1 MNRISILLAVCC
13 SQLLHGNS
21 SFQPTFTFQVTR
33 GEFNDTV
40 RVRQNRQM
48 KGEKF
53 CKRMNGIYNNS
64 HTCIC
69 VHPTPLLTSTKSG
82 TLRGKILSAEK
93 FFPPK
98 FCPIRYIFL
107 WKKNSGRPV
116 CSNRDNLRSLSCVG
130 NDFRSVLC
138 TATSSQFTSRI
149 AFRNANHEHCT
160 QVHVWN
166 VMERRPRPTGSGRTI
181 PTGRGWR
188 NRTPYAE
195 VTASGSPWV
204 GGWVNVTGTEAVNYL
219 KVNVANHF
227 W

>member
-53 CKRMNGIYNNS
+53 CKRMNGIYNSS

-82 TLRGKILSAEK
+82 TLDFQINIL
-93 FFPPK
+93 
-98 FCPIRYIFL
+98 
-107 WKKNSGRPV
+107 
-116 CSNRDNLRSLSCVG
+116 
-130 NDFRSVLC
+130 
-138 TATSSQFTSRI
+138 
-149 AFRNANHEHCT
+149 
-160 QVHVWN
+160 
-166 VMERRPRPTGSGRTI
+166 
-181 PTGRGWR
+181 
-188 NRTPYAE
+188 TP
-195 VTASGSPWV
+195 
-204 GGWVNVTGTEAVNYL
+204 GTYL
-219 KVNVANHF
+219 KIPFISYVNMKF
-227 W
+227 KSCSFCQIEGIEGGRKLKCK